1 MKRLISFKRVFDD
14 ALWLFLLWE
23 NDDYNLAFLLNSRLS
38 KNIEIGSTGISNQES
53 RFRITCRTI
62 PFSQM
67 HCIQLWCEC
76 CWFQLGGARRRWRGV
91 TFSNFIFY
99 AKRFARIKRISL
111 LFKFKFYAL
120 FGGKFKLLTS
130 ILFCLIDFFLLFFLT
145 RMSMRY
151 DVWVRRVYHSGF
163 NSNFQII
170 GKI

>member
-1 MKRLISFKRVFDD
+1 MKRLISYKRVFDD
-14 ALWLFLLWE
+14 AVWMIVFIMRMMITIWL
-23 NDDYNLAFLLNSRLS
+23 LLNSRLS

-99 AKRFARIKRISL
+99 AKRFARIKRISI

-130 ILFCLIDFFLLFFLT
+130 ILFSWLIFVFAFLSYT
-145 RMSMRY
+145 Y
-151 DVWVRRVYHSGF
+151 EVRVGAYHSGF